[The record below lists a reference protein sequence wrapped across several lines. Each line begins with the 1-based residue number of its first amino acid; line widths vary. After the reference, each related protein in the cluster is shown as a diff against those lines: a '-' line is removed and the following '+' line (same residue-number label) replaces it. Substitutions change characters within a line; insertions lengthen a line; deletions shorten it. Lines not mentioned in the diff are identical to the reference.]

1 MAKINE
7 PEINSSGRPVRP
19 AGHPDLFW
27 YRPGYAVIEGTAG
40 EYSFTGNL
48 LAPITSSDFGGDL
61 FVDPKDVPQ
70 LSDIQIIENTTY
82 GDQAGNT
89 SAKIVLK
96 ILATIVLTTIV
107 LTTIVTILVA
117 ILVVI

>member
-48 LAPITSSDFGGDL
+48 LAPITSSNFGGDL

-82 GDQAGNT
+82 GDEAGKT
-89 SAKIVLK
+89 RAKIVLK
-96 ILATIVLTTIV
+96 IKNSSKLKDNTKGVDARIYQPRGVQ
-107 LTTIVTILVA
+107 
-117 ILVVI
+117 